1 MRLES
6 DLLVS
11 SLKQKLGHYH
21 PCLLDWNVLRLVLR
35 AWSSSGETVT
45 PGHMLRGTWCTR
57 CSWRTGARGEL
68 GRVHTGPSNF
78 GVHLILVF
86 PKTPSPCLQKELGW
100 VALACYPA
108 VYAILPLEFFCVW
121 NIPISRR
128 DNRCMFFPL
137 WRPMMERNYQN
148 RKLSDSSPRCLITLY

>member
-6 DLLVS
+6 DHLVS

-35 AWSSSGETVT
+35 AWSLSGETVT
-45 PGHMLRGTWCTR
+45 PGHMLLGSWCTR

-68 GRVHTGPSNF
+68 GRVHTGPASF

-108 VYAILPLEFFCVW
+108 VYPVLSLEFFVFET
-121 NIPISRR
+121 S
-128 DNRCMFFPL
+128 
-137 WRPMMERNYQN
+137 Q
-148 RKLSDSSPRCLITLY
+148 SPDVTIDACFSLYEGRWWKKIIKTENCQIQVPTV